1 MAARVIS
8 GKAKGR
14 RLKLV
19 PGDTT
24 RPIMDRV
31 KESLFNILG
40 DVEGTRWIDLF
51 AGTGQ
56 VGIEALSRGAAA
68 VIFVDKAKAAIV
80 TVHDNLTHTRLENG
94 ARVIKMDA
102 LGYLRQMEGE
112 PVDIIYI
119 APPQYLEMWIAALMQ
134 IDAEATRYLAEDG
147 MAIVQIDPREFK
159 ELNTRNLTLF
169 DKRRYGNTLLCFYR
183 ISSDG
188 DEGDEESV
196 IQGDANDALP

>member
-40 DVEGTRWIDLF
+40 DIHDTRWLDMY

-56 VGIEALSRGAAA
+56 VGIEALSRGAAE
-68 VIFVDKAKAAIV
+68 VVFVDKARAAV
-80 TVHDNLTHTRLENG
+80 QTVRDNLAHTQLTAG
-94 ARVIKMDA
+94 ATIVQGDA
-102 LGYLRQMEGE
+102 LAYLRDTAK
-112 PVDIIYI
+112 PPFDVIYI
-119 APPQYLEMWIAALMQ
+119 APPQYLEMWIGALQ
-134 IDAEATRYLAEDG
+134 AIDKDVDRHLTADAQ
-147 MAIVQIDPREFK
+147 AIIQIDPREYR
-159 ELNTRNLTLF
+159 ELELSGLSLA
-169 DKRRYGNTLLCFYR
+169 DQRRYGNTLLCFFR
-183 ISSDG
+183 R
-188 DEGDEESV
+188 
-196 IQGDANDALP
+196 AA